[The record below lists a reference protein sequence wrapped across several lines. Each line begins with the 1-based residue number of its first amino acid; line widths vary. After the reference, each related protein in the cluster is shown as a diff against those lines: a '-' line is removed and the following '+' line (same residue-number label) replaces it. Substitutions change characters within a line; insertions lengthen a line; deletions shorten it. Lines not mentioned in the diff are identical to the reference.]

1 MTSRQTGD
9 NYIRQ
14 LIHYSTLVPE
24 RFKKNPTFQ
33 ILGIRRPYAGIT
45 LKVWQSKNIEAR
57 CIYMNLSLEETDKL
71 RQMLGVVLTHEDYY
85 PAHKV

>member
-14 LIHYSTLVPE
+14 LIHYSTFVPD

-33 ILGIRRPYAGIT
+33 ILGIIRPYVGIT

-71 RQMLGVVLTHEDYY
+71 RQMLGVVLTREDYL
-85 PAHKV
+85 